1 MQAKDQVMLQM
12 LKLNSGQQIAQE
24 SMRIL
29 IRLEQLLQLHRG
41 ESVSHFLLWLK
52 RSKRA
57 ELKRIRTN

>member
-41 ESVSHFLLWLK
+41 ESVSHFLL
-52 RSKRA
+52 
-57 ELKRIRTN
+57 